1 MSTKEEHFGNGLGL
15 YGKHDYDGALAE
27 LGKAVA
33 LDPDFADAH
42 LAMGHSFHKL
52 KRLPEAVEAITR
64 AIAVNPNEPLYHTS
78 LSTVFRDLGMIL
90 EAEEEMAVSFR
101 LQRGH

>member
-15 YGKHDYDGALAE
+15 YGKNDYEGALAE
-27 LGKAVA
+27 LEKAVA

-52 KRLPEAVEAITR
+52 KRLSEAVGAINK

-78 LSTVFRDLGMIL
+78 LSTVYRDLGMVS
-90 EAEEEMAVSFR
+90 EAEEELAVSFR
-101 LQRGH
+101 LQRGR